1 MLGKS
6 QVWEEQD
13 EDTVLREQHV
23 PAPSGGKWLAATRK
37 GKEASEV
44 QCGVGRREDRLETGL
59 ESRQGQSVSGLADHG
74 KICV

>member
-44 QCGVGRREDRLETGL
+44 HPVWSREERGQAGDGTG
-59 ESRQGQSVSGLADHG
+59 E
-74 KICV
+74 